1 MMKKLGETFL
11 GFVFT
16 AFVFLTTAWASKCV
30 LSIIE
35 QWGGFPFAVEQIIHF
50 SLWIAITLM
59 VLMLIIWI
67 CTMISNALQESH
79 MSNLK

>member
-35 QWGGFPFAVEQIIHF
+35 QWVGFPFAVEQIIHF
-50 SLWIAITLM
+50 SL
-59 VLMLIIWI
+59 
-67 CTMISNALQESH
+67 
-79 MSNLK
+79 